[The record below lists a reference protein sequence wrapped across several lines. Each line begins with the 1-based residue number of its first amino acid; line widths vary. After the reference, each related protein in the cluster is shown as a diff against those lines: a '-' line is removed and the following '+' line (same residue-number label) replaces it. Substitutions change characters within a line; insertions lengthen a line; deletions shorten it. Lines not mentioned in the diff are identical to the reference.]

1 MVERAFANGLR
12 RAGLSDVAERSEA
25 KAECRLICVDPARVR
40 ELEPVAVPLIRR
52 AVERCG
58 DWSVEAIWSALCE
71 RRMLLWLVV
80 RDELAV
86 EGVLVTRLE
95 QTPKDLVC
103 VIVLCAGQHLLR
115 SRHLIGTIEQF
126 ARVEGCAR
134 LRLQG
139 RRGWRRVFADYSE
152 PFITLE
158 KNLES

>member
-1 MVERAFANGLR
+1 MVEPAFANGLR
-12 RAGLSDVAERSEA
+12 RAGLSEVAERSEA
-25 KAECRLICVDPARVR
+25 TTECRLICVDPARVR
-40 ELEPVAVPLIRR
+40 ELESVAVPLIRR

-58 DWSVEAIWSALCE
+58 DWSIEAVWSALCE
-71 RRMLLWLVV
+71 QRMLLWLVV
-80 RDELAV
+80 RELAV

-103 VIVLCAGQHLLR
+103 VIVLCAGRHLLR

-126 ARVEGCAR
+126 ARAEGCAR

-139 RRGWRRVFADYSE
+139 RRGWRRVFKDYSE

-158 KNLES
+158 KNVER

>member
-1 MVERAFANGLR
+1 VGEPAIA
-12 RAGLSDVAERSEA
+12 DVSAEAPRSGS

-40 ELEPVAVPLIRR
+40 ELAFVAVPLIRR

-58 DWSVEAIWSALCE
+58 DWSVEAVWSALCE

-80 RDELAV
+80 RELAV

-126 ARVEGCAR
+126 ARAEGCAR
-134 LRLQG
+134 LRMQG

-158 KNLES
+158 KNLEP

>member
-1 MVERAFANGLR
+1 LVEQAFANGLR

-25 KAECRLICVDPARVR
+25 KAERRLICVDPARVR

-58 DWSVEAIWSALCE
+58 DWSVEAVWSALCE

-80 RDELAV
+80 RELAV
-86 EGVLVTRLE
+86 DGVLVTRLE
-95 QTPKDLVC
+95 RTPKDLVC

-115 SRHLIGTIEQF
+115 SPHLIGTVEQF
-126 ARVEGCAR
+126 ARAEGCAR
-134 LRLQG
+134 LRMQG

-158 KNLES
+158 KNLET

>member
-40 ELEPVAVPLIRR
+40 ELEPVAVPLIRC

-71 RRMLLWLVV
+71 QRMLLWLVV
-80 RDELAV
+80 RELAI
-86 EGVLVTRLE
+86 EGMLVTRLE

-115 SRHLIGTIEQF
+115 SRHLIGTVEQF
-126 ARVEGCAR
+126 ARAEGCAR
-134 LRLQG
+134 LRMQG